1 MNIKTLIFT
10 FLLIVALVVAA
21 PVSASSTVQDEPTP
35 TTTPKPSYWR
45 PLVVV
50 VSYSPTDAIKPGQ
63 DFTVSLQI
71 RNNGQRV
78 ANNVMIQFASG
89 DLIPRENGGIS
100 AMSQLVPDEAKT
112 INQAVTASSDL
123 VGRGM
128 ANANVTIS
136 YTDSDGQSYSA
147 AVAITFNVTQPE
159 YRPGPTPTLT
169 PTPTPITLLRPQLVI
184 SDYQTD
190 LEKLQP
196 GSPFRLALKIT
207 NLGNARAK
215 GVTLVLG
222 GGTVETN
229 PAGTPQAGISGSGG
243 EFTNFAPLGSS
254 NIQYLGDL
262 DINQVLNAEQEL
274 IVNVTTAPGAY
285 PVKFSFI
292 YSDDHGNRIVDNQ
305 VITLLVFRIPQV
317 EMNFYR
323 DPGMFFAGQ
332 MNMLP
337 VQIVNLGRSAVV
349 LGTLKVES
357 SSGMMMNNTSLVGA
371 VDMGGYFTLDAS
383 FMPDMAGP
391 VDLTFSVN
399 YTDDFNQLQTLTQTM
414 TVEVMESMEPGPLD
428 PGTEFPMETPTPE
441 PETMSDLIL
450 RVIKGLLGLDSARPT
465 PVPDMMPPMD
475 IPTESQPIY
484 PGKG

>member
-1 MNIKTLIFT
+1 MT
-10 FLLIVALVVAA
+10 ALMTAR
-21 PVSASSTVQDEPTP
+21 PVSASPLMDDPTP
-35 TTTPKPSYWR
+35 TATPKPSYWR

-50 VSYSPTDAIKPGQ
+50 ASYSPTDAIKPGQ
-63 DFTVSLQI
+63 DFTISLQI

-78 ANNVMIQFASG
+78 ANNVLIQFAAG

-100 AMSQLVPDEAKT
+100 AISQLVPDEAKT

-123 VGRGM
+123 IGRGM

-136 YTDSDGQSYSA
+136 YTDSDGQAYSA
-147 AVAITFNVTQPE
+147 SVAITFNVKQPE
-159 YRPGPTPTLT
+159 YHPGPTAT
-169 PTPTPITLLRPQLVI
+169 PTPTATPVTLLRPQLVI

-196 GSPFRLALKIT
+196 GSPFRLVLKIT
-207 NLGNARAK
+207 NLGNAKAK

-292 YSDDHGNRIVDNQ
+292 YSDDKGNRIVDNQ
-305 VITLLVFRIPQV
+305 VITLLVFRVPQV

-323 DPGMFFAGQ
+323 DPGMFYAGQ

-357 SSGMMMNNTSLVGA
+357 SSGMVMNNTSLVGA

-383 FMPDMAGP
+383 FMPDMPGP

-414 TVEVMESMEPGPLD
+414 TVEVMEAIDTGPMD
-428 PGTEFPMETPTPE
+428 PGMEIPMETPTPE
-441 PETMSDLIL
+441 PESMGDLIL
-450 RVIKGLLGLDSARPT
+450 RVLKGLLGLDSARPT
-465 PVPDMMPPMD
+465 PTDNTMPPMD